1 MAKKIPIRQCAG
13 CAEHKPK
20 NELIRI
26 VKTPEDKI
34 VIDTVGK
41 VSGRGAYICKKS
53 ECLTLAIKKKR
64 IDTAFKMTV
73 DSEIYNT
80 LLKELNGIE

>member
-26 VKTPEDKI
+26 VKTPENKI
-34 VIDTVGK
+34 VVDTTGK

-64 IDTAFKMTV
+64 IDSAFKMTV
-73 DSEIYNT
+73 SEEVYDT
-80 LLKELNGIE
+80 LLKELNSIE